1 MTVHAS
7 KNWNIQ
13 VATLDNLDALA
24 ALEEACF
31 SVPWSRKSFE
41 AELEGNQFSRMLIVP
56 HSEYGQKIQVLGYI
70 CVWMVFEEIRFLNLA
85 VHQEFRRQGLA
96 TQLISQA
103 LHIGIEEGCCRGML
117 EVRASNQAA
126 RKLYESFHFQEYA
139 TRISYYTRPTEDG
152 ILMTL
157 ESLVPLYS
165 ERRYERGRLV
175 GSQASITQFHH
186 EPGERGYPMVTDEH
200 IAENLRTSNEEYRE
214 LEESHHRLD
223 AELQQL
229 LKHHVLTPQEE
240 VLKKQ

>member
-13 VATLDNLDALA
+13 VATLENLDALV

-41 AELEGNQFSRMLIVP
+41 AELEGNQFSRVLIVP
-56 HSEYGQKIQVLGYI
+56 HSEYGHKIQVLGYI
-70 CVWMVFEEIRFLNLA
+70 CTWIVFEEIRFLNLA
-85 VHQEFRRQGLA
+85 VHQEFRRLGLA

-126 RKLYESFHFQEYA
+126 KKLYESVNFQGYA
-139 TRISYYTRPTEDG
+139 TRKAYYTRPAEDG

-157 ESLVPLYS
+157 EPLVPPYA
-165 ERRYERGRLV
+165 ERSYEHGRIV
-175 GSQASITQFHH
+175 GSQASIHT
-186 EPGERGYPMVTDEH
+186 
-200 IAENLRTSNEEYRE
+200 IS
-214 LEESHHRLD
+214 S
-223 AELQQL
+223 
-229 LKHHVLTPQEE
+229 
-240 VLKKQ
+240 